1 MSSEESKTNRKGVV
15 SVFERSQESLA
26 VLTCQG
32 SDIFDAAGSSARVVA
47 EVAIQKRQN
56 TDRRVQKGD
65 VYLRSVHS

>member
-15 SVFERSQESLA
+15 SVCERSQASLA
-26 VLTCQG
+26 VPICQG

-56 TDRRVQKGD
+56 TDRIVQK
-65 VYLRSVHS
+65 VEAYLMSVHS